1 MFIVGLLYS
10 NYLVATAINNQ
21 GNTPRVKFLFLR
33 IASHFLIMFVVA
45 IFHQVLVIPSFN
57 REDVLSRKVAIAFI
71 SPLLGY
77 LAISISQYLILAS
90 SNPWLA
96 EDNRNQMYV
105 LVYFNQ
111 LLPLALFRV
120 MQADFDHWGWF
131 LGMSVIYG
139 VATGLSNATR
149 ELQKKIWE
157 ALCEKLLRPN
167 NRPEALFEG
176 SLFKGLHTD
185 LQIQHILFNY
195 ALIILSQTYI
205 TMCRNSTFDI
215 PLVDEI
221 GRMFGRVAAA
231 LAIEVTLNIFFAWL
245 GERLGHSRENLKK
258 VWSKCYI
265 NHILAS
271 MLVIT
276 MTICYFSQVV
286 FSVLHVP
293 MSGYLPGYRIRN
305 CTEPFTY

>member
-1 MFIVGLLYS
+1 MVKTIFDVLILKIFVFITTIRIAVISCIYISFHYQVFIVGLLYS
-10 NYLVATAINNQ
+10 NYIVATAINNQ
-21 GNTPRVKFLFLR
+21 RNTPRVKLLFLR

-45 IFHQVLVIPSFN
+45 IFHQVLVIPLFN
-57 REDVLSRKVAIAFI
+57 REDVLSRKAAIAFI

-77 LAISISQYLILAS
+77 LAISISQYLVLAS

-167 NRPEALFEG
+167 HRPEALFEGSLFEG

-195 ALIILSQTYI
+195 ALIILSKPTSQ
-205 TMCRNSTFDI
+205 C
-215 PLVDEI
+215 
-221 GRMFGRVAAA
+221 VATAR
-231 LAIEVTLNIFFAWL
+231 LIFL
-245 GERLGHSRENLKK
+245 L
-258 VWSKCYI
+258 
-265 NHILAS
+265 
-271 MLVIT
+271 
-276 MTICYFSQVV
+276 
-286 FSVLHVP
+286 
-293 MSGYLPGYRIRN
+293 
-305 CTEPFTY
+305 

>member
-10 NYLVATAINNQ
+10 NYLVATAINSE
-21 GNTPRVKFLFLR
+21 GNTRRVILLSLR

-45 IFHQVLVIPSFN
+45 IFHQVLVIPLFN
-57 REDVLSRKVAIAFI
+57 TEDVLSRKAAIAFI

-77 LAISISQYLILAS
+77 LAISISQYLILAFPI
-90 SNPWLA
+90 PWLA
-96 EDNRNQMYV
+96 DDNRNQMYV

-120 MQADFDHWGWF
+120 MQADFDWGWF

-139 VATGLSNATR
+139 FATGLSNATR
-149 ELQKKIWE
+149 ELRQNFWE
-157 ALCEKLLRPN
+157 ALCEKLLRLN
-167 NRPEALFEG
+167 NRPEALFKKSE
-176 SLFKGLHTD
+176 SEELHTD

-195 ALIILSQTYI
+195 ALIILSQAYI

-231 LAIEVTLNIFFAWL
+231 LGIEVALNIFFAWL
-245 GERLGHSRENLKK
+245 GDLLCHPRKTLKK
-258 VWSKCYI
+258 VWSKCCI
-265 NHILAS
+265 NHVLAS
-271 MLVIT
+271 VLVIT

-293 MSGYLPGYRIRN
+293 MSGYLPGYRVRN